1 MLTWTDRLD
10 AKLLK
15 LKKEGHSFA
24 EIGERMGL
32 TRNAVLGRYQR
43 LNGVVFPSQLE
54 RRRSRAAA
62 AKLKEDA
69 RLKKEDAI
77 IRKMKAT
84 IAAGTDRA
92 KAMHQAHVAGARYQV
107 IGDVFGLS
115 RERAYQIATG
125 Y

>member
-1 MLTWTDRLD
+1 MWNDRLD

-15 LKKEGHSFA
+15 LKRDGLSFA
-24 EIGERMGL
+24 EVGERMGL
-32 TRNAVLGRYQR
+32 TRNAVLGRFQR
-43 LNGVVFPSQLE
+43 LNGVVFPSTLE

-62 AKLKEDA
+62 AKLKEEA
-69 RLKKEDAI
+69 RLRKEDAI
-77 IRKMKAT
+77 IKKMKTA

-92 KAMHQAHVAGARYQV
+92 KAMHQAHIAGARYQV

>member
-1 MLTWTDRLD
+1 MWTDRLD

-15 LKKEGHSFA
+15 LKRDGLSFA
-24 EIGERMGL
+24 EIGERIGV
-32 TRNAVLGRYQR
+32 TRNAALGRFQR
-43 LNGVVFPSQLE
+43 LNGRIFPSQAE
-54 RRRSRAAA
+54 RSKTR
-62 AKLKEDA
+62 KETA
-69 RLKKEDAI
+69 RLKEEARLRKEDAI

-92 KAMHQAHVAGARYQV
+92 KAMHQAHIAGARYQV